1 MYWVCICFRA
11 LTLHTIDNAKNEEKM
26 SNYND
31 VTQLTA
37 YGTNSQK
44 PKKNQQSTATKVS
57 KPHIINF
64 SLDFYFHPIL

>member
-1 MYWVCICFRA
+1 MRSLHLHLRQKKMYWVCICFRA

-44 PKKNQQSTATKVS
+44 PKKN
-57 KPHIINF
+57 
-64 SLDFYFHPIL
+64 

>member
-26 SNYND
+26 YNYND

-44 PKKNQQSTATKVS
+44 QKKINSQLQQKYLN
-57 KPHIINF
+57 HI
-64 SLDFYFHPIL
+64 SLISV

>member
-11 LTLHTIDNAKNEEKM
+11 LTLHTIDNEKNEEKM

-37 YGTNSQK
+37 YGTNSKKPRKKINSQLQQK
-44 PKKNQQSTATKVS
+44 YLN
-57 KPHIINF
+57 HI
-64 SLDFYFHPIL
+64 SLISV

>member
-11 LTLHTIDNAKNEEKM
+11 LTLHTIDNAENEEKM

-44 PKKNQQSTATKVS
+44 PKKN
-57 KPHIINF
+57 
-64 SLDFYFHPIL
+64 